1 MQKNTQELIDS
12 ELLDTLKKNYYFEL
26 EEKFRLYQRA
36 SFLFVLLVPMFAVLI
51 SLFDNYDN
59 FQPLTFLFLVPLTFS
74 LVFSMGFLF
83 RSLHFHTYDYIG
95 SPKEIIQ
102 YYEYEKEY
110 NEYVRSLQK
119 SDKNHVPFIKKLI
132 TKYEET
138 IIKNTITNDKRAIL
152 LRRSTISMA
161 FFAVILLIFF
171 ICVFIE
177 KWLDIS
183 FYKYLA
189 NFFCLCSY

>member
-83 RSLHFHTYDYIG
+83 RSIALPI
-95 SPKEIIQ
+95 
-102 YYEYEKEY
+102 
-110 NEYVRSLQK
+110 V
-119 SDKNHVPFIKKLI
+119 
-132 TKYEET
+132 
-138 IIKNTITNDKRAIL
+138 
-152 LRRSTISMA
+152 
-161 FFAVILLIFF
+161 
-171 ICVFIE
+171 
-177 KWLDIS
+177 
-183 FYKYLA
+183 
-189 NFFCLCSY
+189 

>member
-1 MQKNTQELIDS
+1 MQKQIAQELIDC

-36 SFLFVLLVPMFAVLI
+36 SFLFVLLVPMFAVLLN
-51 SLFDNYDN
+51 LFDTYKNP
-59 FQPLTFLFLVPLTFS
+59 QPIAIFFLLLLTFS

-110 NEYVRSLQK
+110 NEYVRSL
-119 SDKNHVPFIKKLI
+119 L
-132 TKYEET
+132 
-138 IIKNTITNDKRAIL
+138 
-152 LRRSTISMA
+152 
-161 FFAVILLIFF
+161 
-171 ICVFIE
+171 
-177 KWLDIS
+177 
-183 FYKYLA
+183 
-189 NFFCLCSY
+189 